1 MGEVRARSDHTTEKP
16 RPTAGGGTE
25 RHGVGAGAGHRA
37 TPGVGAGRAAGR
49 DREDDPV
56 NVLAAGSGV
65 SGQLFNFI
73 MSTYVHCLK
82 HTL

>member
-1 MGEVRARSDHTTEKP
+1 MGEVWAGSDHTTEKP
-16 RPTAGGGTE
+16 RPTAGG
-25 RHGVGAGAGHRA
+25 GHRA

-73 MSTYVHCLK
+73 MSTYVHSLK

>member
-25 RHGVGAGAGHRA
+25 RHGVGAGHRA

-49 DREDDPV
+49 EREDDPV